1 MMRLRHVLV
10 ALAVLGLILNIPV
23 ASLAQDSSI
32 VPDQTQ
38 AQQPSRQAP
47 PQLVGGVGTV
57 VGVDQ
62 PENCLKVRSGP
73 GSSYDVIGCVLLGT
87 ELNLTG
93 IWTSNDWV
101 QLTGDG
107 WVYGPQISTDLRPP
121 QETLS
126 QSSTYAYEYYPVED
140 YGSLDWDYLPD
151 YGYATYWSG
160 GVPIIV
166 YNSGVWWRHHPWWW
180 WSQRHAGD
188 PNRNWMWNRATGIN
202 RNLIANRSNLN
213 RAFNRSNLNRA
224 LRESNLNRALNQANL
239 NRTLNQAT
247 RNRTLNE
254 ANLNNRTLNQANLNR
269 ALNRSNLSRAV
280 NQANLNRTLNQ
291 PNIDRNLNQF
301 NNTLNRSN
309 LNRTF
314 NQPNLSRT
322 LNRPNINRNLNQFNN
337 TLNRSNLN
345 RTFNQ
350 SNLNRTF
357 GANQSNVLRS
367 QSNWNRNFA
376 NNQLNL
382 NRNLLRTQ
390 PNLNRSFAPTNR
402 SNISNFN
409 VNRSLNRANT
419 ARSFSSTSPNLRSF
433 AQRSPSSAGINI
445 KSSPQVRIGGNQAG
459 GTIRHR

>member
-1 MMRLRHVLV
+1 MMRLKHVLAILV
-10 ALAVLGLILNIPV
+10 VLGLILNIPMM
-23 ASLAQDSSI
+23 SLAQDSSV
-32 VPDQTQ
+32 VPNQTQ
-38 AQQPSRQAP
+38 PQQPSGQAP
-47 PQLVGGVGTV
+47 PQLVGGVATV

-73 GSSYDVIGCVLLGT
+73 GSSYDVIGCVLIGT

-93 IWTSNDWV
+93 VWTSNNWA

-107 WVYGPQISTDLRPP
+107 WVFGDQISTDLRPP
-121 QETLS
+121 QATFS
-126 QSSTYAYEYYPVED
+126 QSDTYANEYLPIED
-140 YGSLDWDYLPD
+140 YSSLDWDYLPD
-151 YGYATYWSG
+151 YGYASYWYG
-160 GVPIIV
+160 DIPIVV

-180 WSQRHAGD
+180 WSRHHAHD

-202 RNLIANRSNLN
+202 TDLIRNRSDLN

-224 LRESNLNRALNQANL
+224 LREANLNRALNQANL

-269 ALNRSNLSRAV
+269 SLNQS
-280 NQANLNRTLNQ
+280 NLNRTLNQ
-291 PNIDRNLNQF
+291 
-301 NNTLNRSN
+301 S
-309 LNRTF
+309 
-314 NQPNLSRT
+314 NLSRALT
-322 LNRPNINRNLNQFNN
+322 QPNINRNLNQFNN

-350 SNLNRTF
+350 PNLNRTF
-357 GANQSNVLRS
+357 GTNQSNVLRS
-367 QSNWNRNFA
+367 QSSNWNRNFA

-382 NRNLLRTQ
+382 NRNFSRIQ
-390 PNLNRSFAPTNR
+390 PNLNRSFTTTNR

-409 VNRSLNRANT
+409 FNRSFNRANT
-419 ARSFSSTSPNLRSF
+419 ARSFSSVRSPNLGSF
-433 AQRSPSSAGINI
+433 ALRSPSSTGIHI
-445 KSSPQVRIGGNQAG
+445 SSSPHVSTGGANLSR